1 MNKSFI
7 LLVVALL
14 AAIVSAQVGFKET
27 TTTAKGKTAVD
38 GSSAGASQRPIA
50 ESGKLSGSSIS
61 DEKETEVEEEEEDAE
76 SLSSTATATSTASNT
91 HTTATSSPTH
101 ELSITEIVR
110 NIDLNKNYTRAL
122 HSLSELNEQY
132 SVKAEQVNPLL
143 HQLNIVIDD
152 ASEQLGRFEYKNTT
166 KINIS
171 ELNNIIRYTDQKLQK
186 EVGPAVTKADKQS
199 TSQYQKQQLHTLNST
214 AAQLGDELRTSLPS
228 IVYQQIMKLQ

>member
-1 MNKSFI
+1 M
-7 LLVVALL
+7 
-14 AAIVSAQVGFKET
+14 GFKET
-27 TTTAKGKTAVD
+27 TTTANGKSAVD
-38 GSSAGASQRPIA
+38 GSSAGASQRPIG

-61 DEKETEVEEEEEDAE
+61 DEKETEEDDKEDA
-76 SLSSTATATSTASNT
+76 LSSIAIAIATSTSTSTATSTAT
-91 HTTATSSPTH
+91 PSPTH

-171 ELNNIIRYTDQKLQK
+171 ELNNMIRYTDQKLQK
-186 EVGPAVTKADKQS
+186 VVGPAVTKADKQS

-214 AAQLGDELRTSLPS
+214 TAQLGDELRTSLPS